1 MEDELENLILV
12 DEEVEAFQEESEL
25 EEDFKFCLVGSCLTD
40 SVVHFSSLRNTLAD
54 LWYPI
59 DGISITNL
67 GEKHVLFQFFYK
79 VDVNWIHNLPPGLMS
94 KAMARQFRS
103 FFGSFLDYDTKISMF
118 VVKRYMRIKSFF
130 PVRVRIDLAKILFGW
145 DISLRVPVTKGSS
158 VVSRWLR
165 ESDRT
170 VSQRLD
176 KDRNMNE
183 LPNWENESKVNGFND
198 SELMELGSDGKECSI
213 QFVEGKKR
221 QRMLGAISTD
231 LFNGDVGVSGEGQDR
246 LTSFTM

>member
-1 MEDELENLILV
+1 MEDELENLILF
-12 DEEVEAFQEESEL
+12 DEEVEAFQEEN
-25 EEDFKFCLVGSCLTD
+25 

-67 GEKHVLFQFFYK
+67 GEKHVLFQFFYE
-79 VDVNWIHNLPPGLMS
+79 VDVNWIHNLPLGLMS

-103 FFGSFLDYDTKISMF
+103 FLGSFLDYDTKISMF
-118 VVKRYMRIKSFF
+118 VVKRYMRIK
-130 PVRVRIDLAKILFGW
+130 
-145 DISLRVPVTKGSS
+145 
-158 VVSRWLR
+158 

-183 LPNWENESKVNGFND
+183 LPNWENESKVKGSND
-198 SELMELGSDGKECSI
+198 SELMELGSDAMLGCQGNVKIDRLALQCRPARRNENLKLECSWAEEATCYKSS
-213 QFVEGKKR
+213 QE
-221 QRMLGAISTD
+221 
-231 LFNGDVGVSGEGQDR
+231 
-246 LTSFTM
+246 